1 MVDCDGRST
10 QKYDHTLYN
19 GWYPHLPGVYGLYK
33 LHQDLFCDY
42 SFWRSFFQ
50 LTRMRGIFGTFLLVS
65 RSSPNLL
72 IKRVIFLPSMVDF
85 GECSIQRCIHTLC
98 NGLYPHLPVAYVPY
112 KMHRYI
118 LPSYSFWRS
127 FYLVNYT
134 QDISGTFLL
143 LSWYHFSSL
152 IYKLYVIMRTIIYK
166 GFY

>member
-1 MVDCDGRST
+1 MWVCAIF
-10 QKYDHTLYN
+10 KYMATVCTFKNSHISF
-19 GWYPHLPGVYGLYK
+19 WYMWYIKCILTSFTISPSG
-33 LHQDLFCDY
+33 DLFI
-42 SFWRSFFQ
+42 FWTTFWTF
-50 LTRMRGIFGTFLLVS
+50 FGTFLLVS

-98 NGLYPHLPVAYVPY
+98 NGLYLYLPVAYVPY